1 MSINY
6 ISDKADQNG
15 DFMIKLKEGNMSR
28 KVEDGQQQVM
38 YTKEGSSEIKQWKSS
53 VSDGNIVLNSQDMP
67 DINQSGTYS
76 VVVTVNGE
84 IFPSTGK
91 VTLTLESSY
100 PTKDN
105 IKIQTITGP
114 KGDKGDP
121 GLSAYQ
127 EAVNSGFAGTKE
139 QWLDS
144 LQSKVQGKSAYELAK
159 EAKLPNT
166 TTEEEWLNSLKSDV
180 PGPKGDIGLTG
191 KSAYEEAKSL
201 GLPNTDTEK
210 DWLNSLHSVVPGP
223 KGDTGLTGKSA
234 YQVALDNGYQGTE
247 AQWLEYLHKG
257 PKGDNGLSAFEIALK
272 TFQVKDWIV
281 DEYKKGNKEKAE
293 ADWIKSLQGKQ
304 GDDAFAVALSFP
316 NDSHVKQAEA
326 IYTKKHNVSSFAY
339 DSDNKTLN
347 GSKDAFTEIEQYWL
361 DSYQGKDGESAFQ
374 LATDDI
380 ANNINPKVQNKIEE
394 LLNERDQLEAQKKHD
409 EAKAKEKEA
418 ITVWLNSLNG
428 KGAFEYADEQYYNK
442 NGKHYS
448 SVQEWL
454 NTLKGKDGDDAFVAG
469 LKSGAI
475 DVTKYIDGVTT
486 IDYSDKEQVK
496 KLEKAYFGKA
506 LKGDT
511 GDSAFQLATKDY
523 TTIPAPYNTQILQLM
538 NQAGNDEFA
547 GKYDDAKA
555 KREKARDL
563 WLESLKGE
571 SAFKQADDAYY
582 DRTNKHYANVNEWL
596 DSLKSNVPGPSGSKG
611 DPGLS
616 AYEEAKSLGLPNT
629 DTKENWLNSLKSTV
643 PGPKGDPGLAGKSAY
658 QVAVD
663 GGFKGTETDW
673 LKSLKGKDSTVPGPT
688 GKSAYELAKEAKLP
702 NTTTEEEWLDSL
714 KSTVPGPKGDPG
726 LAGKSAYQ
734 VAVDGGFKG
743 TETQWIESLK
753 GKDSTVPGPT
763 GKSAYELAKE
773 AKLPNTDTETD
784 WLNSLK
790 STAPGPKGDKGDP
803 GLSAYQEAVNNGF
816 KGSEAQW
823 LDSLQSKVQ
832 GKSAYELAKE
842 AKLPN
847 TTTEEEWLDSLKS
860 TVPGPKGDPG
870 LAGKSAYQVAVD
882 GGFKGTETDWLK
894 SLKGKDSTVPGPK
907 GDSGKSA
914 YEEAKALGLPNT
926 DTETDWLNSLKG
938 KDGASNKTASF
949 TGVPMGNCVMEIGVD
964 PNSGV
969 YTKNSP
975 STLVDFTF
983 QADDLV
989 QVKPVEYIKITNI
1002 DTGVQLYFPSVSAGS
1017 QRSGITQ
1024 ANEEH
1029 EKNVNIGGGDSLY
1042 FNFNNFAGSKN
1053 VLYRAYST
1061 LTKDDFNSASELLN
1075 GPRISFSRNWD
1086 NKQKI
1091 YDFVPTTAVSDSNRY
1106 GYSVFSNLIALKVAD
1121 DYVVNKNNAHQFY
1134 VRVDSNTSLN
1144 DKIYIPC
1151 FLTGSQFTY
1160 SNDDQIG
1167 K

>member
-1 MSINY
+1 M
-6 ISDKADQNG
+6 KAATR
-15 DFMIKLKEGNMSR
+15 LK
-28 KVEDGQQQVM
+28 
-38 YTKEGSSEIKQWKSS
+38 
-53 VSDGNIVLNSQDMP
+53 
-67 DINQSGTYS
+67 
-76 VVVTVNGE
+76 
-84 IFPSTGK
+84 
-91 VTLTLESSY
+91 
-100 PTKDN
+100 
-105 IKIQTITGP
+105 TITGP

-127 EAVNSGFAGTKE
+127 EAVNSGFAGTKA

-144 LQSKVQGKSAYELAK
+144 LQSNVQGKSAYELAK
-159 EAKLPNT
+159 EAKRPNT
-166 TTEEEWLNSLKSDV
+166 TTEEEWLDSLKSDV
-180 PGPKGDIGLTG
+180 PGPKGDKGDPGL
-191 KSAYEEAKSL
+191 SAYQEAKSL
-201 GLPNTDTEK
+201 ALPNTDTEEN
-210 DWLNSLHSVVPGP
+210 WLNSLHSVVPGP

-247 AQWLEYLHKG
+247 KQWLEYLHKG

-326 IYTKKHNVSSFAY
+326 TYTKKHNVSSFAY

-347 GSKDAFTEIEQYWL
+347 GSKDAYTEIEQYWL

-380 ANNINPKVQNKIEE
+380 ANNINPNVQTKIED
-394 LLNERDQLEAQKKHD
+394 LLNERDQLEAQQKHD

-418 ITVWLNSLNG
+418 TTVWLKSLNG

-454 NTLKGKDGDDAFVAG
+454 NTLKGKDGDDAFVSG
-469 LKSGAI
+469 LKNGAI
-475 DVTKYIDGVTT
+475 DISKFIDGDTY
-486 IDYSDKEQVK
+486 IDYSDNEQLK

-506 LKGDT
+506 LKGDP
-511 GDSAFQLATKDY
+511 GDSAFQLATKDSSSY
-523 TTIPAPYNTQILQLM
+523 WTIPQPYQNQIMQLM
-538 NQAGNDEFA
+538 NEAGNDEFA

-582 DRTNKHYANVNEWL
+582 ARTNQHYANINEWL

-643 PGPKGDPGLAGKSAY
+643 PGPKGDKGDPGATGPQGPKGEIGPKGDTGPQGPKGEDSTVPGPKGDKGDTGPQGKQGLPGKSAY

-663 GGFKGTETDW
+663 SGFKGSESEWLESLKSKAVGEDAYHIAVDNGFKGTE
-673 LKSLKGKDSTVPGPT
+673 K
-688 GKSAYELAKEAKLP
+688 
-702 NTTTEEEWLDSL
+702 EWL
-714 KSTVPGPKGDPG
+714 
-726 LAGKSAYQ
+726 
-734 VAVDGGFKG
+734 
-743 TETQWIESLK
+743 E
-753 GKDSTVPGPT
+753 
-763 GKSAYELAKE
+763 
-773 AKLPNTDTETD
+773 
-784 WLNSLK
+784 
-790 STAPGPKGDKGDP
+790 
-803 GLSAYQEAVNNGF
+803 
-816 KGSEAQW
+816 
-823 LDSLQSKVQ
+823 
-832 GKSAYELAKE
+832 
-842 AKLPN
+842 
-847 TTTEEEWLDSLKS
+847 
-860 TVPGPKGDPG
+860 
-870 LAGKSAYQVAVD
+870 
-882 GGFKGTETDWLK
+882 

-907 GDSGKSA
+907 GDKGDKGEQGPQGLQGVQGVQGPAGPKGDPGATGPQGPKGDPGQQGLQGANGKSA

-938 KDGASNKTASF
+938 KDGASNKSASF

-964 PNSGV
+964 QNGGV
-969 YTKNSP
+969 YTKDSP
-975 STLVDFTF
+975 STLVDF
-983 QADDLV
+983 QYQHDDDLV
-989 QVKPVEYIKITNI
+989 QVKPVQYIKITNI
-1002 DTGVQLYFPSVSAGS
+1002 DTGVQLYFPRVNAVS

-1024 ANEEH
+1024 ANEYH
-1029 EKNVNIGGGDSLY
+1029 ESNLNDQDSLI
-1042 FNFNNFAGSKN
+1042 FTLNNFPGSKN
-1053 VLYRAYST
+1053 VLYNTAVVPFSK
-1061 LTKDDFNSASELLN
+1061 LTKDNFTQASELAN
-1075 GPRISFSRNWD
+1075 GVQYQLTSLYGT
-1086 NKQKI
+1086 KQKI

-1121 DYVVNKNNAHQFY
+1121 DYVVNKNNVHRFY
-1134 VRVDSNTSLN
+1134 VRVDSNTLFN

-1151 FLTGSQFTY
+1151 FLAGNGFTY

>member
-6 ISDKADQNG
+6 ISDKADQDG

-100 PTKDN
+100 PSKDN

-114 KGDKGDP
+114 KGDKGEP

-159 EAKLPNT
+159 EAKRPNT

-180 PGPKGDIGLTG
+180 PGPKGDKGDSGL
-191 KSAYEEAKSL
+191 SAYQEAKSL
-201 GLPNTDTEK
+201 GLPNTATEK
-210 DWLNSLHSVVPGP
+210 DWLNSLHSTVPGP

-257 PKGDNGLSAFEIALK
+257 PKGDDGLSAFEIALK

-293 ADWIKSLQGKQ
+293 ADWIKSLKGKQ

-326 IYTKKHNVSSFAY
+326 TYTKKHNVSSFAY

-347 GSKDAFTEIEQYWL
+347 GSKDAYTEIEQYWL

-380 ANNINPKVQNKIEE
+380 ANNINPNVQNQIEE
-394 LLNERDQLEAQKKHD
+394 LLNQRDQLEAQKKHD

-418 ITVWLNSLNG
+418 ITVWLKSLNG

-442 NGKHYS
+442 NGMHYKN
-448 SVQEWL
+448 VQEWL

-475 DVTKYIDGVTT
+475 DVSKFIDGEIS
-486 IDYSDKEQVK
+486 IDYSDKEQLK
-496 KLEKAYFGKA
+496 KLEKAYFDKA
-506 LKGDT
+506 LKGDP
-511 GDSAFQLATKDY
+511 GDSAFQLATKDNSSY
-523 TTIPAPYNTQILQLM
+523 QTIPWPYQSQIIQLM
-538 NQAGNDEFA
+538 SDAGNDEFA

-555 KREKARDL
+555 KREKARNL
-563 WLESLKGE
+563 WLESLKGQ
-571 SAFKQADDAYY
+571 SAFQQADYAHYE
-582 DRTNKHYANVNEWL
+582 RTNQHYANINEWL

-611 DPGLS
+611 DAGPQGPKGPKGDKGDAGPAGPQGLKGDTGATGPQGPQGPKGDKGDVGPAGPQGPKGDPG
-616 AYEEAKSLGLPNT
+616 ATGPQGPKGDPGATGPQGPKGETGPKGDIGPQGPKGE
-629 DTKENWLNSLKSTV
+629 DSTV
-643 PGPKGDPGLAGKSAY
+643 PGPKGDKGDTGPQGPQGLPGKSAY

-663 GGFKGTETDW
+663 SGFKGSESEWLESLKSKAVGEDAYHIAVDNGFKGTE
-673 LKSLKGKDSTVPGPT
+673 K
-688 GKSAYELAKEAKLP
+688 
-702 NTTTEEEWLDSL
+702 EWL
-714 KSTVPGPKGDPG
+714 
-726 LAGKSAYQ
+726 
-734 VAVDGGFKG
+734 
-743 TETQWIESLK
+743 E
-753 GKDSTVPGPT
+753 
-763 GKSAYELAKE
+763 
-773 AKLPNTDTETD
+773 
-784 WLNSLK
+784 
-790 STAPGPKGDKGDP
+790 
-803 GLSAYQEAVNNGF
+803 
-816 KGSEAQW
+816 
-823 LDSLQSKVQ
+823 
-832 GKSAYELAKE
+832 
-842 AKLPN
+842 
-847 TTTEEEWLDSLKS
+847 
-860 TVPGPKGDPG
+860 
-870 LAGKSAYQVAVD
+870 
-882 GGFKGTETDWLK
+882 

-907 GDSGKSA
+907 GDTGPQGLQGVQGVQGPAGPQGPQGLQGANGKSA

-938 KDGASNKTASF
+938 KDGASNKNASF

-964 PNSGV
+964 MNGGV

-975 STLVDFTF
+975 STLVDFTY

-989 QVKPVEYIKITNI
+989 QVKPVQYIKITNI
-1002 DTGVQLYFPSVSAGS
+1002 DTGVQLYFPSISEPS

-1029 EKNVNIGGGDSLY
+1029 EKDVNTVGGSDSLD
-1042 FNFNNFAGSKN
+1042 FTFNNFPGSKN
-1053 VLYRAYST
+1053 VLYKANST
-1061 LTKDDFNSASELLN
+1061 LTKDDFNSASELPN
-1075 GPRISFSRNWD
+1075 GLQISFDSYYGS
-1086 NKQKI
+1086 KQKI

-1121 DYVVNKNNAHQFY
+1121 DYVINKNNAHRFY

-1151 FLTGSQFTY
+1151 FLTGNNFTY
-1160 SNDDQIG
+1160 SFDNQIG
-1167 K
+1167 KIGK

>member
-6 ISDKADQNG
+6 ISDKADQDG

-100 PTKDN
+100 PSKDN

-159 EAKLPNT
+159 EAKRPNT

-210 DWLNSLHSVVPGP
+210 DWLNSLHSTVPGP

-234 YQVALDNGYQGTE
+234 YQIALDNGYQGTE

-272 TFQVKDWIV
+272 TFQVKEWIV

-293 ADWIKSLQGKQ
+293 ADWIKSLKGKQ

-326 IYTKKHNVSSFAY
+326 VYGKKHNVSSFAY

-347 GSKDAFTEIEQYWL
+347 GSKDAYTEIEQYWL

-374 LATDDI
+374 LAADDI
-380 ANNINPKVQNKIEE
+380 ANNINLNVQNKIEE
-394 LLNERDQLEAQKKHD
+394 LLNQRDQLEAQKKHD

-442 NGKHYS
+442 NGMHYKN
-448 SVQEWL
+448 VQEWL
-454 NTLKGKDGDDAFVAG
+454 DTLKGKDGDDAFVAG

-475 DVTKYIDGVTT
+475 DVSKFIDGVTT
-486 IDYSDKEQVK
+486 IDYSDKEQLK

-538 NQAGNDEFA
+538 DQAGNDEFA

-563 WLESLKGE
+563 WLESLKGK

-582 DRTNKHYANVNEWL
+582 ARTNQHYENINEWL
-596 DSLKSNVPGPSGSKG
+596 DSLKSNVPGPKGDKGDAGPQGPQGPKG
-611 DPGLS
+611 DPGVTGPQGPKG
-616 AYEEAKSLGLPNT
+616 ETGPKGGTGPQGPKGE
-629 DTKENWLNSLKSTV
+629 DSTV
-643 PGPKGDPGLAGKSAY
+643 PGPKGDKGDTGPQGPQGLPGKSAY

-663 GGFKGTETDW
+663 SGFKGSEPEWIESLKSKAVGEDAYHIAVDNGFKGTE
-673 LKSLKGKDSTVPGPT
+673 K
-688 GKSAYELAKEAKLP
+688 
-702 NTTTEEEWLDSL
+702 EWL
-714 KSTVPGPKGDPG
+714 
-726 LAGKSAYQ
+726 
-734 VAVDGGFKG
+734 
-743 TETQWIESLK
+743 E
-753 GKDSTVPGPT
+753 
-763 GKSAYELAKE
+763 
-773 AKLPNTDTETD
+773 
-784 WLNSLK
+784 
-790 STAPGPKGDKGDP
+790 
-803 GLSAYQEAVNNGF
+803 
-816 KGSEAQW
+816 
-823 LDSLQSKVQ
+823 
-832 GKSAYELAKE
+832 
-842 AKLPN
+842 
-847 TTTEEEWLDSLKS
+847 
-860 TVPGPKGDPG
+860 
-870 LAGKSAYQVAVD
+870 
-882 GGFKGTETDWLK
+882 

-907 GDSGKSA
+907 GDKGEQGPQGLQGVQGVQGPAGPQGPKGDKGDKGDKGPAGPQGLQGADGKSA

-938 KDGASNKTASF
+938 KDGASNKNASF
-949 TGVPMGNCVMEIGVD
+949 TGVPMGNCVMEIKPEPGMK
-964 PNSGV
+964 V
-969 YTKNSP
+969 YTKDSP
-975 STLVDFTF
+975 NTLVDF
-983 QADDLV
+983 QYGRDDLV
-989 QVKPVEYIKITNI
+989 QVEPVKSIKITNI
-1002 DTGVQLYFPSVSAGS
+1002 DTGVQLYFPSNTEYS
-1017 QRSGITQ
+1017 QRSGISQ
-1024 ANEEH
+1024 ANEKHKENI
-1029 EKNVNIGGGDSLY
+1029 KNIGGDSLS
-1042 FNFNNFAGSKN
+1042 FVLNNFPGSKN
-1053 VLYRAYST
+1053 VLYST
-1061 LTKDDFNSASELLN
+1061 GIHAVNNLTKDDFNSANELVSGQVVDLD
-1075 GPRISFSRNWD
+1075 GGSSG
-1086 NKQKI
+1086 I
-1091 YDFVPTTAVSDSNRY
+1091 YDFVPTTAVSNSNQY
-1106 GYSVFSNLIALKVAD
+1106 GQSVFSNLIALKLAD
-1121 DYVVNKNNAHQFY
+1121 DYVVNSNNAHRFY
-1134 VRVDSNTSLN
+1134 IRVDNNTFGHGS
-1144 DKIYIPC
+1144 IYIPC
-1151 FLTGSQFTY
+1151 FIYGSWDYAY

>member
-6 ISDKADQNG
+6 ISDKQDQNG

-100 PTKDN
+100 PSKDD

-114 KGDKGDP
+114 KGDKGEP

-127 EAVNSGFAGTKE
+127 EAVNNGFKGSEA

-159 EAKLPNT
+159 EANRPNT
-166 TTEEEWLNSLKSDV
+166 TTEEEWLDSLKSDV
-180 PGPKGDIGLTG
+180 PGQKGDKGDPGL
-191 KSAYEEAKSL
+191 SAYQEAKSL
-201 GLPNTDTEK
+201 ALPNTDTEK
-210 DWLNSLHSVVPGP
+210 NWLNSLKSTVPGP

-272 TFQVKDWIV
+272 TFQVKEWIV

-326 IYTKKHNVSSFAY
+326 IYGKKHNVSSFAY

-347 GSKDAFTEIEQYWL
+347 GSKDAYTEIEQYWL

-374 LATDDI
+374 LATDDV
-380 ANNINPKVQNKIEE
+380 ANNINSNVQTKIEE
-394 LLNERDQLEAQKKHD
+394 LLNQRDQLEAQKKHD

-442 NGKHYS
+442 YGMHYKN
-448 SVQEWL
+448 VQEWL
-454 NTLKGKDGDDAFVAG
+454 DTLKGKDGDDAFVAG

-475 DVTKYIDGVTT
+475 DVSKFINGETY
-486 IDYSDKEQVK
+486 IDYSDKEQLK
-496 KLEKAYFGKA
+496 KLEKAYFDKA
-506 LKGDT
+506 IKGDP
-511 GDSAFQLATKDY
+511 GDSAFQLAIKDY
-523 TTIPAPYNTQILQLM
+523 STIDQPYQNEIMQLM

-547 GKYDDAKA
+547 GKYDVAKA
-555 KREKARDL
+555 KREKARNL
-563 WLESLKGE
+563 WLESLKGQ
-571 SAFKQADDAYY
+571 SAFQQADYAYY
-582 DRTNKHYANVNEWL
+582 ERTNQHYANVNEWL
-596 DSLKSNVPGPSGSKG
+596 DSLKSTTPGPSGSKG
-611 DPGLS
+611 VPGLS

-629 DTKENWLNSLKSTV
+629 DTEKNWLNSLKSAV
-643 PGPKGDPGLAGKSAY
+643 PGPKGDTGLTGKSAY
-658 QVAVD
+658 QSAVD
-663 GGFKGTETDW
+663 NGFHGTETDW
-673 LKSLKGKDSTVPGPT
+673 LSSLKGKDSTVPGPT
-688 GKSAYELAKEAKLP
+688 GKSAYEEAK
-702 NTTTEEEWLDSL
+702 SL
-714 KSTVPGPKGDPG
+714 G
-726 LAGKSAYQ
+726 
-734 VAVDGGFKG
+734 
-743 TETQWIESLK
+743 
-753 GKDSTVPGPT
+753 
-763 GKSAYELAKE
+763 
-773 AKLPNTDTETD
+773 LPNTDTEKD

-790 STAPGPKGDKGDP
+790 STTSGPKGDP
-803 GLSAYQEAVNNGF
+803 GLSAYQEAVNHGF

-847 TTTEEEWLDSLKS
+847 TTTEEEWLNSLKS
-860 TVPGPKGDPG
+860 TVPGPKGDTG
-870 LAGKSAYQVAVD
+870 L
-882 GGFKGTETDWLK
+882 T
-894 SLKGKDSTVPGPK
+894 
-907 GDSGKSA
+907 GKSA

-926 DTETDWLNSLKG
+926 DTEKDWLNSLKG
-938 KDGASNKTASF
+938 KDGASNKNASF
-949 TGVPMGNCVMEIGVD
+949 TGIPMGNCVMEIGVATD
-964 PNSGV
+964 PEV
-969 YTKNSP
+969 YTKDSP
-975 STLVDFTF
+975 STLVDFQF
-983 QADDLV
+983 EHDDDLV
-989 QVKPVEYIKITNI
+989 QVKPVQYIKITNI
-1002 DTGVQLYFPSVSAGS
+1002 DTGVQLYFPSVSSGS
-1017 QRSGITQ
+1017 QRSGISQ
-1024 ANEEH
+1024 ANENH
-1029 EKNVNIGGGDSLY
+1029 ESSLSDVGAQDSLY
-1042 FNFNNFAGSKN
+1042 FTFNNFAGSKN
-1053 VLYRAYST
+1053 VLYKANGN
-1061 LTKDDFNSASELLN
+1061 LTKDDFNSASEVSN
-1075 GPRISFSRNWD
+1075 GIQHSFYSVIGS
-1086 NKQKI
+1086 KQKI

-1106 GYSVFSNLIALKVAD
+1106 GYSVFTNLIALKIAD

-1134 VRVDSNTSLN
+1134 VRVDSNTSMN
-1144 DKIYIPC
+1144 SKIYIPC
-1151 FLTGSQFTY
+1151 FLTDNKFTY
-1160 SNDDQIG
+1160 SFDDQIG